1 MTGNVRRV
9 GDPSYIQEAPRL
21 VVVPDLS
28 ALIALMGN
36 FDRALE
42 TATSWTDL
50 PLARGDWHGL
60 VIADPHTCQKDWLRD
75 EYFIAT
81 WSDWAREH
89 GVLLSLDFP
98 GMPSMMTASSPGAK
112 YMAHV
117 QMYPKECIL
126 PSSGTT
132 TETAFNVVGAAMNF
146 ISVKSRTSARTS
158 DASCELVVID
168 IVEGKLSID
177 GALVSAFNPMLVS

>member
-42 TATSWTDL
+42 TVTSWTDL
-50 PLARGDWHGL
+50 PLVRGDWHGL

-117 QMYPKECIL
+117 QMYPKEHIEKL
-126 PSSGTT
+126 SSL
-132 TETAFNVVGAAMNF
+132 AFDCVTAAMNF